1 MKILLLGKNGQVGWE
16 LQRTLATLGE
26 VIALGSQ
33 EINLA
38 EPESIR
44 SIVHAIRP
52 NLIVN
57 AAAYTLVDK
66 AESEPELAMTVNGI
80 APGVLAEEAALL
92 GASLIHYSTDYV
104 FNGNQ
109 GIPYTEEDK
118 PNPINIY
125 GKTKLA
131 GEEAIMESEAKHL
144 IFRTSWVYSLRGQNF
159 LRTMLKLVAEKDE
172 LSIVNDQFGTPN
184 WARMIAEVT
193 AQVALL
199 NRDEWN
205 ISGTYHLT
213 ASGHTSWY
221 GFAEKIFELAL
232 PAGRKLPRLN
242 AISTVEYKTEAARPG
257 YSVLDNSS
265 FKEKTGIQLPSWAD
279 MLELVLTI

>member
-33 EINLA
+33 ELNLA
-38 EPESIR
+38 KPESIR
-44 SIVHAIRP
+44 STVHVVRP

-80 APGVLAEEAALL
+80 APGILAEEAALL
-92 GASLIHYSTDYV
+92 GAALIHYSTDYV
-104 FNGNQ
+104 FNGNK

-131 GEEAIMESEAKHL
+131 GEEAIMESEAKHIIL
-144 IFRTSWVYSLRGQNF
+144 RTSWVYSLRGHNF
-159 LRTMLKLVAEKDE
+159 LRTMLKVVAEKDE
-172 LSIVNDQFGTPN
+172 LSIVNDQFGTPT

-199 NRDEWN
+199 NRDEWKLR
-205 ISGTYHLT
+205 GTYHLT
-213 ASGHTSWY
+213 ASGYTSWY
-221 GFAEKIFELAL
+221 GFAEKIFKLTL
-232 PAGRKLPRLN
+232 PAGRKLPRLK

-265 FKEKTGIQLPSWAD
+265 FNQKTGIKLPSWAD
-279 MLELVLTI
+279 MLELVLT